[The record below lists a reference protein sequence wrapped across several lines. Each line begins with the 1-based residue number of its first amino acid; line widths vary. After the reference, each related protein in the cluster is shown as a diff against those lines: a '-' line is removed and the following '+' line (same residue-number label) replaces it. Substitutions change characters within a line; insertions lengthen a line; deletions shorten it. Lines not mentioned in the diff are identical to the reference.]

1 MSAVLE
7 RLDQLQ
13 RSTRFRVVA
22 LALWTVLCMG
32 GLGAWWVAV
41 HAPAAVSETP
51 SGAAPAPPPSSQS
64 APQHEEGARASRP
77 QAGPTLEQRLTQVE
91 QALRSRSGLP
101 AAITATVAAL
111 AGGAVVISLGLAL
124 TYAGL
129 GTLAAAAAGVLA
141 AFEPT
146 RQLAFVFSG
155 AVGLFAL
162 YTAIER
168 ALVSALAGPG
178 QTLSVARTTLLEASR
193 QRVSAG
199 LAIMLIVWLAAVTL
213 WLNPAQPLRY
223 RVQSFLQY
231 SVSGAFWITGIVV
244 LFFAAATV
252 AFEQR
257 DRVVWQTFAKP
268 VRPWAYLLGKWLGVM
283 ALALCALT
291 TGALGTFLYVEHLR
305 QQPALGEVAPFV
317 NEDGSD
323 GLTHPSTDRL
333 ILESQVL
340 TARVGIKA
348 KPPEVPPQAFKQAV
362 AQRLEEEYSR
372 DPSLRD
378 DPSFAQEVEQQIR
391 QELKTQ
397 RWSIPPASEFG
408 FAYRDFR
415 FEGLARAREL
425 GLPLT
430 LQYTINGAGDDP
442 SVIFTIL
449 FVVNGSP
456 VRAKATVNTLQTIPL
471 RAQAVGE
478 DGAMHLR
485 VYNGDPTTGE
495 VNQFTFRFPPDGLEV
510 LYTAASYEA
519 NFLRVAASLWLKL
532 GFIAAAAIGASAFLS
547 FPVACLLAL
556 ALVFGAS
563 TAGFVEQA
571 LEEFPYFDSS
581 GAFDPVGAVVRTG
594 ALPVVLAFGAYA
606 KINPTAALVDGRLVT
621 ASQLGRLLLM
631 VGGWTAASLLL
642 GWLVFRR
649 RELALYSGG

>member
-1 MSAVLE
+1 MSAALE
-7 RLDQLQ
+7 RLDLLQ
-13 RSTRFRVVA
+13 RSLRFRVAA
-22 LALWTVLCMG
+22 LALWTALCLG
-32 GLGAWWVAV
+32 GFGAWWVAV
-41 HAPAAVSETP
+41 HAPGAAQETSAAAPQPHSGQAPDEEATP
-51 SGAAPAPPPSSQS
+51 S
-64 APQHEEGARASRP
+64 EVD
-77 QAGPTLEQRLTQVE
+77 PTLSQRLAQVE

-101 AAITATVAAL
+101 AALVATTAAL
-111 AGGAVVISLGLAL
+111 VGGALVIGLGLAL

-129 GTLAAAAAGVLA
+129 GTLAAAAAALLA
-141 AFEPT
+141 AFDQT
-146 RQLAFVFSG
+146 RSLAFVFSG

-162 YTAIER
+162 YTALER
-168 ALVSALAGPG
+168 ALVSALSAPG
-178 QTLSVARTTLLEASR
+178 QTMSVARTTLLEASR
-193 QRVSAG
+193 QRVGAG
-199 LAIMLIVWLAAVTL
+199 LAVLLILWLSATTL
-213 WLNPAQPLRY
+213 WLNPEQPLRY

-231 SVSGAFWITGIVV
+231 SVSGAYWITGLIV

-257 DRVVWQTFAKP
+257 DRIVWQTFTKP
-268 VRPWAYLLGKWLGVM
+268 IQPWSYLLGKWLGVM

-317 NEDGSD
+317 NADGSD
-323 GLTHPSTDRL
+323 GLTHPTTDRL

-340 TARVGIKA
+340 TARVGVRAI
-348 KPPEVPPQAFKQAV
+348 PPEPPPQALRQAV
-362 AQRLEEEYSR
+362 AQRLEQELRR

-378 DPSFAQEVEQQIR
+378 DPRFAEELEQQIR
-391 QELKTQ
+391 QEFEAQ
-397 RWSIPPASEFG
+397 RWSIPPASEVG

-415 FEGLARAREL
+415 FEGLRRAREL

-430 LQYTINGAGDDP
+430 LQYRINGAGDDP

-471 RAQAVGE
+471 RAQAVNE
-478 DGAMHLR
+478 DGSIELR

-495 VNQFTFRFPPDGLEV
+495 TNQFTFRFPPGGLEV

-519 NFLRVAASLWLKL
+519 NFLRVAASLWLKV

-547 FPVACLLAL
+547 FPVACLLSL
-556 ALVFGAS
+556 VLVFGAS

-594 ALPVVLAFGAYA
+594 ALPIVLAFGAYA
-606 KINPTAALVDGRLVT
+606 KINPAASLVDGRLVT
-621 ASQLGRLLLM
+621 AEQLGRLLLM

-642 GWLVFRR
+642 GWLVFRK